1 MTTPAKIV
9 DLGLPT
15 IIFVGRVN
23 VGKSTLF
30 NKIMEQNQAIV
41 SKIPGTTRTN
51 NFGIAS
57 WRGKN
62 FQIVDTGG
70 LTFDED
76 VPLEADIIEQT
87 ETAFKIADIIVFV
100 VDIQTGLLP
109 QEKELAK
116 KIAKKYKDK
125 KIILVGNKAD
135 NNTWRAQAY
144 DREWLR
150 LGLGDPLPLSAK
162 NSSGIGDLLDQIF
175 KLANKLTHRPR
186 QMKEINPIR
195 VTVMGKPNVGKS
207 SLFNSLI
214 GQDRVIVSDMPHTTR
229 EPHDTLVEFEKQ
241 HILFIDTAGIRRKAK
256 VSGELERLGIG
267 KSIAAIEKS
276 DIVLLVLDATEVI
289 TDQDQQLAGL
299 LREQTRSV
307 IIVVNKWDKADEND
321 DTFRN
326 EAKEK
331 IYKKFPHLDF
341 APIIFVSALTHY
353 RVHQIFPLIIR
364 AWNERHTVVPP
375 EILKEFLKSA
385 TRRHLPSRGKGVHH
399 PKIVSFTQIHDDPPM
414 FDMFIKANTSM
425 HFSYVY
431 YLENR
436 LREQFGFFAT
446 PIVIKMSK
454 LKRNDIKPKGI

>member
-1 MTTPAKIV
+1 MATPAKIV

-15 IIFVGRVN
+15 VIFVGRVN

-30 NKIMEQNQAIV
+30 NKIMEQNQAMV
-41 SKIPGTTRTN
+41 SSIPGTTRTN
-51 NFGIAS
+51 NFGIAT

-62 FQIVDTGG
+62 FQVVDTGG

-76 VPLEADIIEQT
+76 VPLEKDIIEQT
-87 ETAFKIADIIVFV
+87 EAAFKIADIIVFV
-100 VDIQTGLLP
+100 VDLQSGLLP

-125 KIILVGNKAD
+125 QIILVGNKAD
-135 NNTWRAQAY
+135 NNAWRAQSY

-162 NSSGIGDLLDQIF
+162 NSSGIGDLLDKIF
-175 KLANKLTHRPR
+175 KLTNKTPRRPK
-186 QMKEINPIR
+186 QAKDFNPIR
-195 VTVMGKPNVGKS
+195 VTIMGKPNVGKS

-229 EPHDTLVEFEKQ
+229 EPHDTLVEYEGQ
-241 HILFIDTAGIRRKAK
+241 HITFIDTAGIRRKSK

-267 KSIAAIEKS
+267 KSISAIEKS
-276 DIVLLVLDATEVI
+276 DIVLLVLDAAEPI

-307 IIVVNKWDKADEND
+307 IIVINKWDKADEND
-321 DTFRN
+321 DAFRN
-326 EAKEK
+326 EVKEK

-341 APIIFVSALTHY
+341 APIIFVSAQTHY

-364 AWNERHTVVPP
+364 AWNERQTVVD
-375 EILKEFLKSA
+375 KESLREFIKKA
-385 TRRHLPSRGKGVHH
+385 TRKHLPSRGKGVHH
-399 PKIVSFTQIHDDPPM
+399 PKIAGFSQLHNNPPIFEM
-414 FDMFIKANTSM
+414 LIRANTSM
-425 HFSYVY
+425 HFSYVH

-436 LREQFGFFAT
+436 LREEYGFYAA
-446 PIVIKMSK
+446 PIVIKMTK
-454 LKRNDIKPKGI
+454 LKRNDVKPKD